1 MSRRHIPLLLA
12 ALLGGAAQ
20 AADCTP
26 PEGFTPAT
34 SPVPLQDISKSESK
48 HRVALLNI
56 WAVWCAPCRKE
67 LPLLDAIAQDP
78 GAPLDIITIN
88 LGDDPEQIG
97 KIYDELHITALPRDN
112 HGDVAH
118 AFVGDEDVARR
129 VVEADRA
136 GGGRG
141 GFLRPQRAGERGGT
155 GGEEELAPFHGRVP
169 SLSPFRQR
177 A

>member
-1 MSRRHIPLLLA
+1 MSRHHIPLLLA

-34 SPVPLQDISKSESK
+34 SPVPLQDISKNESK

-88 LGDDPEQIG
+88 LGDAPEQIG

-112 HGDVAH
+112 HGDH
-118 AFVGDEDVARR
+118 TLLKTLGGVGLPLSVWYLDGQMIAKSAGALHDGDALTAYARCLNGDS
-129 VVEADRA
+129 E
-136 GGGRG
+136 GT
-141 GFLRPQRAGERGGT
+141 RP
-155 GGEEELAPFHGRVP
+155 
-169 SLSPFRQR
+169 
-177 A
+177 